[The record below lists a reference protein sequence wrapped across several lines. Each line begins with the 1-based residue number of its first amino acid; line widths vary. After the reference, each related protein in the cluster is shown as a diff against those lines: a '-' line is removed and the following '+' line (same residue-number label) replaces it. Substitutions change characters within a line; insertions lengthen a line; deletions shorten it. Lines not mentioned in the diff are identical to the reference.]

1 LLDYAWTTLQRFS
14 NIPDTTQ
21 RVLSGGV
28 VKRFEGRLRNVQ
40 HYLNKLA
47 ESKKSLPQKVSCTRN
62 LPSPSWGFILSLQ
75 KVINAAEAKGRPAL
89 TPEYVKKATDS
100 LVAATVI
107 CLRNYMIMTQTPLQ
121 RMALPSCALVTFEL
135 CIGHF

>member
-1 LLDYAWTTLQRFS
+1 VLSRFS

-47 ESKKSLPQKVSCTRN
+47 ESKKSLP
-62 LPSPSWGFILSLQ
+62 Q